1 MIQMQWYVPAHR
13 ETVLQY
19 RQMEDK
25 NIYAA
30 TANALTW
37 GAQQTG
43 HHNMQWSDWT
53 DVPLVSERNPDH
65 P

>member
-1 MIQMQWYVPAHR
+1 MIQMRWFVPVDGD
-13 ETVLQY
+13 TVLQY

-25 NIYAA
+25 TIYAA
-30 TANALTW
+30 TTALTQE
-37 GAQQTG
+37 AIQNG
-43 HHNMQWSDWT
+43 HRNMQWSKWA